1 MEPRE
6 ICVLKKWKGRN
17 RCIVLSSVVL
27 VTLHELWARMI
38 AWVCKLG
45 EPTAFIF
52 SGSDLH
58 WKQNHPSKQ
67 KEFFHLT
74 MKNRWASCSNLS
86 RPNEAA
92 TNRFVVCTG
101 EFFVKIF
108 VSATEFC
115 RRNMSAHNW
124 KIKSDRICATCGGD
138 KILLQKKRF
147 FHKNSPVHTRRFVA
161 AMCRRNVL
169 LQLVPRVVPHGVIC
183 RRDVFLQLVA

>member
-6 ICVLKKWKGRN
+6 ICELKKWKGRN
-17 RCIVLSSVVL
+17 RCIVLSSVVM

-74 MKNRWASCSNLS
+74 IKNRWASCSSCSSLS
-86 RPNEAA
+86 RPNDTA
-92 TNRFVVCTG
+92 TNRSVVCTG

-108 VSATEFC
+108 AVSATEFC
-115 RRNMSAHNW
+115 RGNMSAHNW
-124 KIKSDRICATCGGD
+124 IIKSDRICANPVAEKKIFT
-138 KILLQKKRF
+138 KIL
-147 FHKNSPVHTRRFVA
+147 PYTRSDLSLRCVA
-161 AMCRRNVL
+161 ATCCFN
-169 LQLVPRVVPHGVIC
+169 
-183 RRDVFLQLVA
+183 